1 MKKIFSILLLI
12 TYLGMLYI
20 PYVPYLY
27 YSFSVD
33 NTQNQTQETS
43 INSSYFL
50 SSDGLIGDIC
60 YLKAIKK
67 RANNKLPVNK
77 AEPVNIIMVN
87 NLEVVTPF
95 VPNAEVNPINSLYEF
110 GEFSYL
116 IIEKIKD
123 IDIPPPKKSS
133 SC

>member
-1 MKKIFSILLLI
+1 
-12 TYLGMLYI
+12 MLYM

-27 YSFSVD
+27 YSFSVND
-33 NTQNQTQETS
+33 KQNKAQETS
-43 INSSYFL
+43 INSSHFL

-60 YLKAIKK
+60 YLNAIKK
-67 RANNKLPVNK
+67 RANSNVPVNK
-77 AEPVNIIMVN
+77 NEPVNIIMVN

-95 VPNAEVNPINSLYEF
+95 IPNANVSPINCLYEF

-123 IDIPPPKKSS
+123 IDIPPPKKSTL
-133 SC
+133 C